1 MHYYFP
7 ASGDIPA
14 AGAQYSSSLVQFS
27 SRLEILKFQQ
37 AGWWL
42 NSSRQVCTVYSG
54 TAWYS
59 VRQQGGKTAP
69 LSQLE
74 KTGFYLNIC
83 INKEAQVKML

>member
-7 ASGDIPA
+7 ASVDIPA
-14 AGAQYSSSLVQFS
+14 AGAQYSSSLVHFS
-27 SRLEILKFQQ
+27 SRLEIIKFQQ

-42 NSSRQVCTVYSG
+42 NSSRQVCTLVLPGIQSG
-54 TAWYS
+54 S
-59 VRQQGGKTAP
+59 RGGETAP

>member
-27 SRLEILKFQQ
+27 SRLEIIKFQQ

-42 NSSRQVCTVYSG
+42 NSSRQVCTLVLPGIQSG
-54 TAWYS
+54 S
-59 VRQQGGKTAP
+59 RGGK
-69 LSQLE
+69 QLHCHNWR
-74 KTGFYLNIC
+74 KLVSTSTFASTR
-83 INKEAQVKML
+83 KHK